1 MTSILRL
8 DDKFHRDHLV
18 QALGLL
24 LVASVGVILTPRML
38 SGAEISFVILYVLTG
53 IFFIHQ
59 FGLRGAPLAIGFLT
73 IAVVA
78 GVLGRPLGQAAGMAA
93 AGALAAGFVAF
104 YSAWVQDIQAMQD
117 HRLSVESEMSSKAD
131 EAKAGVGAL
140 ADKLRS
146 QELRLK
152 TWTSLVD
159 VVRGCSSTLKF
170 DGLCEFVLSTVE
182 SLFPDDRVSLWI
194 GSASSGRVGVSAA
207 GRRYQHRPN
216 EPTAPDGLDCIAV
229 DRKQNILVVDR
240 AKDSRFQMEGSPG
253 EGSHVGSY
261 RFSGRSAIVCPLLE
275 ENEVFG
281 HLRVTSLVPERFNHE
296 DMVILS
302 HIAGV
307 VSMSASN
314 VRLYERTEQLALTDG
329 QTGLF
334 KRYYFE
340 KRFAEESRRA
350 RRKTISLALIL
361 VDIDHFKRVNDTYG
375 HAAGDRVLQQ
385 VGRLIREVDWAGPLP
400 CRWGGE
406 EFILVLPDATPAQ
419 AQARA
424 KSLAEHIRSV
434 PFKADESAAGDAPP
448 KDAFF
453 VTVSMGISSFPGDT
467 GDPEQ
472 LFQISDRRLY
482 AAKNSGRDRIVDS
495 D

>member
-8 DDKFHRDHLV
+8 DEKFHRDHLV

-24 LVASVGVILTPRML
+24 LVASVGVILAPQRL
-38 SGAEISFVILYVLTG
+38 SGAEIAFVILYALTG

-59 FGLRGAPLAIGFLT
+59 FGLRGGPLAIGFLT
-73 IAVVA
+73 IAVVV
-78 GVLGRPLGQAAGMAA
+78 GVVGRPLDQAAGLVAG
-93 AGALAAGFVAF
+93 GALAAGLVAL
-104 YSAWVQDIQAMQD
+104 YSAWVQDIQAGQD
-117 HRLSVESEMSSKAD
+117 HRLSVESEMTSKA
-131 EAKAGVGAL
+131 ESARVGVRDL
-140 ADKLRS
+140 TDNLRN
-146 QELRLK
+146 QEMRLK
-152 TWTSLVD
+152 TWTSLVE

-170 DGLCEFVLSTVE
+170 ESLSEFVLSTVE
-182 SLFPDDRVSLWI
+182 SLFPADRVSLWI
-194 GSASSGRVGVSAA
+194 ESPSSGH
-207 GRRYQHRPN
+207 RYQHRPY
-216 EPTAPDGLDCIAV
+216 EPLTPDGLDSIASE
-229 DRKQNILVVDR
+229 RKQNILVVDQ
-240 AKDSRFQMEGSPG
+240 AKDSRFQMDGSPG
-253 EGSHVGSY
+253 DVSAAGSY
-261 RFSGRSAIVCPLLE
+261 RFSGRSALVCPLME
-275 ENEVFG
+275 DNEVFG

-307 VSMSASN
+307 VTMSANN

-385 VGRLIREVDWAGPLP
+385 VGKLIREVDWGGPLP

-406 EFILVLPDATPAQ
+406 EFLLALPEATPAQ
-419 AQARA
+419 AMARA
-424 KSLAEHIRSV
+424 KSLAERIRSA
-434 PFKADESAAGDAPP
+434 PFKADAPAAGSTHTNPET
-448 KDAFF
+448 FF
-453 VTVSMGISSFPGDT
+453 VTVSIGISSFPGDT

-472 LFQISDRRLY
+472 LFQISDRRMY
-482 AAKNSGRDRIVDS
+482 AAKNSGRDRIVDN